1 MGVNQRSNK
10 QQLLSIISVLL
21 SFVANGINDD
31 GNDQS
36 STKNFQQICVE
47 AIDGASQDQENA
59 KRAYRAYAHLAVL
72 TDWLGPTTIFNDSQF
87 KRVL

>member
-1 MGVNQRSNK
+1 M
-10 QQLLSIISVLL
+10 LL

-36 STKNFQQICVE
+36 STKNFQQICVVHVE